1 MAKLIFKNDYP
12 QIELY
17 EDFLSDQECEE
28 IKKLSKEKLENS
40 TVVDYD
46 TGGGQEKNEYRNS
59 KNTSLDGKLYPF
71 VKDIET
77 RISKLFK
84 IDQNRFEPLTVIN
97 YQPGEYFKPHHDFFH
112 ENPNGKND
120 YMKYGGNRVGTVII
134 YLNDVEEGG
143 ETNFPNLGLSFFCK
157 KGNLIYFNYDY
168 KDQTLKDKTLH
179 QGVPTIS
186 SEKWITTTW
195 IREGDLQ
202 KEYIFKPKIISKFEI
217 NCGPEDNKKII
228 SISIPENHNQNNV
241 IVVGFTGGLKSS
253 LLLYLIAKENL
264 KQQIPYIIQPL
275 CITSYNGYSPGE
287 EIKENW
293 NDIPNT
299 INLIKNN
306 LKTQI
311 NDIFYFSG
319 PINVKNKEEQIM
331 LGSEEFFR
339 LNTFNKIFFIG
350 NTAEEIK
357 NFKTPFLNLK
367 EEHILDAIINL
378 NLKDLLKKHYE

>member
-17 EDFLSDQECEE
+17 ENFLSDYECEE
-28 IKKLSKEKLENS
+28 IKKLSKEKLQLS
-40 TVVDYD
+40 TVVDYE
-46 TGGGQEKNEYRNS
+46 TGSGQEKNEYRNS
-59 KNTSLDGKLYPF
+59 KNTSLDGKLHP
-71 VKDIET
+71 VIKDIET

-120 YMKYGGNRVGTVII
+120 YMKYGGNRVGTVLI
-134 YLNDVEEGG
+134 YLNDVDEGG

-168 KDQTLKDKTLH
+168 KDQTLKDKSLH
-179 QGVPTIS
+179 QGVPTVS

-202 KEYIFKPKIISKFEI
+202 KEYVNKPKIISKFEI
-217 NCGPEDNKKII
+217 NCGPEDDKKTI
-228 SISIPENHNQNNV
+228 SIALPENYNQNNI

-264 KQQIPYIIQPL
+264 KQKIPYIIQPL
-275 CITSYNGYSPGE
+275 CITSYDGYLPGE
-287 EIKENW
+287 EIKEHW
-293 NDIPNT
+293 EDIKNI
-299 INLIKNN
+299 INLIKEN

-319 PINVKNKEEQIM
+319 PINVKNKEEQIL
-331 LGSEEFFR
+331 LGSEEFFK
-339 LNTFNKIFFIG
+339 LNTFNKMFFAG
-350 NTAEEIK
+350 NVEQEIK
-357 NFKTPFLNLK
+357 NLKTPFLNLK
-367 EEHILDAIINL
+367 EEHILDAIENL
-378 NLKDLLKKHYE
+378 NLKDLLKKYYE